1 MIIKS
6 VWQIKSQLV
15 ITIIHHYN
23 AQNHSFHFIKL
34 FKSVKILIDWT
45 FLSFFSSFF
54 SFFSLFFL
62 HRYSTNMTL
71 KDWDNS
77 MQIHSGSSWKVR
89 FRFILSKNCSFAHFF
104 LSPFFFLLFLFFLS
118 ISSFCS
124 NIQSWA
130 GLGSLRINSS
140 VALILW
146 IKLGQEWSPK
156 TPLWSLCRTCM
167 RWTSTLR
174 HLFSGPRSRMLPR
187 MTQRTPPPSLSR
199 SRRSG
204 RVRMGRCS
212 RQLTHGQT
220 RYDLD
225 LFLLSFLS
233 C

>member
-1 MIIKS
+1 M
-6 VWQIKSQLV
+6 
-15 ITIIHHYN
+15 
-23 AQNHSFHFIKL
+23 A
-34 FKSVKILIDWT
+34 
-45 FLSFFSSFF
+45 FLSSSLLSALSLFFSLSSLFTFSSFF
-54 SFFSLFFL
+54 YFSLLLLLSFFFSSLSL
-62 HRYSTNMTL
+62 
-71 KDWDNS
+71 
-77 MQIHSGSSWKVR
+77 
-89 FRFILSKNCSFAHFF
+89 LS
-104 LSPFFFLLFLFFLS
+104 
-118 ISSFCS
+118 SSFCS